1 MNGRMNPLSWFA
13 AALVVAI
20 GLMIGLGAWAM
31 TIYGGYTGMM
41 GGSWTW
47 GLAMMAVPGIVLV
60 VVLLAALG
68 VLDQPPAVAAASIA
82 GLPPRNILDER
93 YARGELSREDYLRA
107 RDDLESGRAH
117 S

>member
-1 MNGRMNPLSWFA
+1 MDRRMNPLSWLA
-13 AALVVAI
+13 VALVVAI
-20 GLMIGLGAWAM
+20 VLMIGLGTWAM
-31 TIYGGYTGMM
+31 TTYGGYYGMM

-68 VLDQPPAVAAASIA
+68 LLDEPAAVSVGPVA
-82 GLPPRNILDER
+82 GPKPQTILDER